1 MLEVSES
8 CALFQDA
15 AALGAL
21 CREDARRPLLKEFRA
36 GLRLEFRDEVA
47 SVDLA

>member
-1 MLEVSES
+1 MVEMAES
-8 CALFQDA
+8 CAMFQDT

-21 CREDARRPLLKEFRA
+21 RREDTGRPLLKEFRA
-36 GLRLEFRDEVA
+36 GLRLEFRDKVA

>member
-1 MLEVSES
+1 M
-8 CALFQDA
+8 FRDA

-21 CREDARRPLLKEFRA
+21 RGEDTRRPLLQECRA
-36 GLRLEFRDEVA
+36 GLRLEFRDKVA